1 MALTAQVA
9 LARHYRPKTFAEVVG
24 QEVVLSALTNAL
36 SLKRLHHAYLLTG
49 TRGIGKTT
57 IARILAKCLN
67 CEAGVSA
74 TPCGKCTACREIDE
88 GRFVDLIEVDAASRT
103 KVEDTRD
110 LLDNVQYLPSRGRYK
125 IYLIDEV
132 HMLSNHSFNALL
144 KTLEEPPA
152 HVKFILAT
160 TDPQKLPMTVLS
172 RCLQFHLW
180 RLPIKKIVAHLAV
193 VLQKE
198 GIAFEEEALM
208 ELARAADGSL
218 RDALSLLDQAINYSD
233 GELKAVAIRLM
244 LGVSERAGLF
254 ALLQHLANRD
264 GVAALREVRA
274 IAESAPDFSN
284 LLAQFLELLYQIAVA
299 QKVPTALDETA
310 KGRKEI
316 LRLAGVLSA
325 EEVQLYYQIGL
336 NGQRDLPFAPT
347 PQIGFEMIVLRMVAF
362 QPVQILDSMETM
374 PVVEEKIAIEK
385 KIIAEKITT
394 EKIIVEKKEQSQE
407 SQVKSTAELSN
418 PGEWANLIGKL
429 NLNGLTKLLAEHC
442 VVAGCTVDSI
452 RLVLDDTQKILFNK
466 RYEERLQEALSD
478 YFGQKITL
486 KMVEGKVVGETPAIQ
501 NKREMA
507 KAYESTCQTV
517 EVDSKIQKL
526 IQAFDAKIEKVVSNE
541 L

>member
-1 MALTAQVA
+1 
-9 LARHYRPKTFAEVVG
+9 
-24 QEVVLSALTNAL
+24 
-36 SLKRLHHAYLLTG
+36 
-49 TRGIGKTT
+49 
-57 IARILAKCLN
+57 
-67 CEAGVSA
+67 
-74 TPCGKCTACREIDE
+74 
-88 GRFVDLIEVDAASRT
+88 
-103 KVEDTRD
+103 
-110 LLDNVQYLPSRGRYK
+110 
-125 IYLIDEV
+125 
-132 HMLSNHSFNALL
+132 MLSNHSFNALL

-180 RLPIKKIVAHLAV
+180 RLPIKKIVGHLAV

-198 GIAFEEEALM
+198 GIAFEEDALM

-254 ALLQHLANRD
+254 ALLQHLAIGD
-264 GVAALREVRA
+264 GATALREVRA

-299 QKVPTALDETA
+299 QKIPTALDETA

-325 EEVQLYYQIGL
+325 EEIQLYYQIGL

-362 QPVQILDSMETM
+362 QPVRILDSMETI
-374 PVVEEKIAIEK
+374 PVVEEKIAIEE
-385 KIIAEKITT
+385 KIVVEKITT
-394 EKIIVEKKEQSQE
+394 EKKIENPVNSA
-407 SQVKSTAELSN
+407 AELSN
-418 PGEWANLIGKL
+418 PGEWTKLIGKL

-442 VVAGCTVDSI
+442 VVAESTVDSI
-452 RLVLDDTQKILFNK
+452 RLILDDTQKILFNK
-466 RYEERLQEALSD
+466 RYEERLQEALSE
-478 YFGQKITL
+478 YFGQKMAL
-486 KMVEGKVVGETPAIQ
+486 KIVEGKVVGETPAIQ

-526 IQAFDAKIEKVVSNE
+526 IQAFDAKIEKVVANE